1 MHCRGSAVS
10 DHNDQGEAPQ
20 PPQLGLAGL
29 AGLGFANAVC
39 LGAGLFLGHV
49 ADARFGTTPVLVLVG
64 LVSGLGLGV
73 GGSFL
78 QIRRYL
84 RQ

>member
-1 MHCRGSAVS
+1 MSEQ
-10 DHNDQGEAPQ
+10 DDQGEVPQ

-29 AGLGFANAVC
+29 AGLGFGNAVC

>member
-1 MHCRGSAVS
+1 MSE
-10 DHNDQGEAPQ
+10 HNHQGEGPQ

>member
-1 MHCRGSAVS
+1 MYE
-10 DHNDQGEAPQ
+10 HNHQGEVPQ

-64 LVSGLGLGV
+64 LVSGLSLGM

>member
-1 MHCRGSAVS
+1 MTNPH
-10 DHNDQGEAPQ
+10 DQGEAPR
-20 PPQLGLAGL
+20 PPQLSLAGL
-29 AGLGFANAVC
+29 TGLGFANAVC

-49 ADARFGTTPVLVLVG
+49 ADGQFGTTPVFVLAG

>member
-1 MHCRGSAVS
+1 MS
-10 DHNDQGEAPQ
+10 DHDDQGEAPQ
-20 PPQLGLAGL
+20 PPQLGL

-49 ADARFGTTPVLVLVG
+49 ADARFGTAPVLVLVG

>member
-1 MHCRGSAVS
+1 MS
-10 DHNDQGEAPQ
+10 DHDDQGEAPQ
-20 PPQLGLAGL
+20 PPQLGLAGLAGL

>member
-1 MHCRGSAVS
+1 VS

-49 ADARFGTTPVLVLVG
+49 ADARLGTTPVLVLVG